1 MKLYITGG
9 GTGGHVTPG
18 LAIARYFKTHHPN
31 VEIRFAGTAGGIESK
46 LVPREGYPLDTL
58 EIRGLRRKLS
68 PAGVAYNIKTL
79 YLSVNAVREAK
90 RLLKKARPDCVIGC
104 GGYASFPIVRAAQSL
119 GIPTVL
125 LEVNAFPG
133 VTTKLLAKKADRVLI
148 CFEEA
153 RKTLGHDKKVV
164 LTGSPVRGEILAA
177 DRAEARARLGLS
189 ANDQYVIS
197 FWGSMGA
204 KYMNE
209 HMAEM
214 LALECRE
221 NVPWRHLHATG
232 AAAAK
237 WVPERV
243 AAAGGDL
250 AACPQIGV
258 TDYIYDMATNLAAAD
273 LVLCRAGAA
282 TIGELCAVGV
292 PSIMVPSPYVAE
304 NHQEKNARAVESAG
318 GCRVLLEKDA
328 SGETLLAMTRELLA
342 DRARCEQMRVNARK
356 LENADA
362 DEKIYREIIGAMGLT
377 SK

>member
-18 LAIARYFKTHHPN
+18 LAIARHFKMHHPDA
-31 VEIRFAGTAGGIESK
+31 EIRFAGTETGIESK
-46 LVPREGYPLDTL
+46 LVPREGYPLDTI
-58 EIRGLRRKLS
+58 EIRGLRRQLS
-68 PAGVAYNIKTL
+68 PSAVGYNLKTL
-79 YLSVNAVREAK
+79 QLAAASVGRAK
-90 RLLKKARPDCVIGC
+90 KLLRAARPDCVIGC
-104 GGYASFPIVRAAQSL
+104 GGYASFPIVRAAQQM

-153 RKTLGHDKKVV
+153 RKTLGHDERVV

-189 ANDQYVIS
+189 ENDQYVIS

-214 LALECRE
+214 LALECKE

-232 AAAAK
+232 AAAVK
-237 WVPERV
+237 RVPELV
-243 AAAGGDL
+243 QQAGGDL
-250 AACPQIGV
+250 SAHPNIGV
-258 TDYIYDMATNLAAAD
+258 TEYIYDMATNLAAAD

-282 TIGELCAVGV
+282 TIGELCALGV

-304 NHQEKNARAVESAG
+304 NHQEKNARALEKAG

-328 SGETLLAMTRELLA
+328 SGQVMLDMTRDLLA
-342 DRARCEQMRVNARK
+342 DRAGCERMRAAARK
-356 LENADA
+356 LENSDA
-362 DEKIYREIIGAMGLT
+362 DEKIYREIMAAID
-377 SK
+377 KK